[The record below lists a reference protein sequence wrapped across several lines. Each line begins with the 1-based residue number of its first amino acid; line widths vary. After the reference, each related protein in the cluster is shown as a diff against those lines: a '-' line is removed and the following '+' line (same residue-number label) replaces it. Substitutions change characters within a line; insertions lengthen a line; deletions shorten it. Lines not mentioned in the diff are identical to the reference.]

1 MKHKWK
7 IAAAVVGVLLLL
19 VAAIPLFVNVNTFKP
34 LIEEQLTTALGRKAT
49 LDELSLSLFSGTVVA
64 RNLTI
69 GDDPQYSTQPFL
81 TATEFRIGVQLRPLI
96 FSRKILVTSLE
107 ADSPQIHLVHAASG
121 LWNFSAIGQSAA
133 KRTQEQMQKSIIP
146 DFTMDSFVLKDGRI
160 TVENMPAAGAPQIL
174 DQVNLTVKNFSF
186 SKQSPFTLNA
196 VFSGQGTVTMTGN
209 AGPISTQDAAK
220 TPFDAQV
227 SLHHVDLVSAGL
239 LDKNAG
245 LSLLADIDAHVT
257 SNGSS
262 LNSNGT
268 VHTQRLQLR
277 SDATPVSKPVDIAYN
292 VVHNLSDNTG
302 QLQQG
307 TIRTG
312 KLVANLSGTYSMK
325 PGGAVLLNQKLTGQD
340 LPIDDLQ
347 ALLPAAGVK
356 LPNGSVLQGGTLTTS
371 LDITGPLDALVI
383 TGPVELNNTRLAGF
397 NLSSQLKG
405 IAGVALGDTGNIT
418 NIQTLRLQ
426 LQVTREGIRATNI
439 YSSMPAIGVAV
450 GNGTVSPT
458 GALNFKLGVKVD
470 TSRGIGGKAMGVL
483 TAINGTGGKTAA
495 QAAANGVPVTITG
508 TSSNPIITPDVGG
521 LMKNNSQQLVNSLGG
536 LFGGKKKN

>member
-7 IAAAVVGVLLLL
+7 IAAAFVGVLLLL

-160 TVENMPAAGAPQIL
+160 TVENMPAVGAPQIL

-227 SLHHVDLVSAGL
+227 SLHHVDPVSAGL

-325 PGGAVLLNQKLTGQD
+325 PGGAVLLKQKLTGQD

-426 LQVTREGIRATNI
+426 LQVTKEGIRATNI